1 MKIVGGSFLG
11 MDGQLDP
18 NERRERPNEKWDP
31 DKPMTKAKRKR
42 PTPYNR
48 YLQAVINKD
57 LSRTAPSFISSPMN
71 TGCEKEA
78 ASVTLLSR
86 AFDPSIK
93 SFVMVELCQI
103 VTRDL
108 ENIKD
113 LLKTQLNGFP
123 GKSSLPLT
131 LECVQGRYSLSA
143 KTSVMLTRC
152 PVIMNSKNKDSKI
165 DSVHYRCFG
174 KAVTKGC

>member
-48 YLQAVINKD
+48 YFQAVINKD
-57 LSRTAPSFISSPMN
+57 LSRTAPSFISSPIH
-71 TGCEKEA
+71 TGCEKGA
-78 ASVTLLSR
+78 ANVTLLSR
-86 AFDPSIK
+86 AFDPGIK

-131 LECVQGRYSLSA
+131 LECVQGRHSLSA
-143 KTSVMLTRC
+143 GTSRMLTGC
-152 PVIMNSKNKDSKI
+152 AVIMNSKNKDSKI
-165 DSVHYRCFG
+165 DYVLFRCFG
-174 KAVTKGC
+174 KAVMKGC